1 MAFGIAGGVVGLA
14 GPPGV
19 GKSTLLA
26 TFATLRRPSSGALEI
41 LGYDTGSTPDLRAAR
56 ARIGYLPGCF
66 SWAENMTAGEFVA
79 YAAYYKRVQAS
90 AARSVLKRLDLADAA
105 ATELALLPPDARLR
119 AGLAAACVHEPD
131 LVLLDDPFAGLT
143 AASAAELVPVV
154 RALAPS
160 VVLTS
165 GDTPPL
171 MGWCDRLFT
180 LARGKLTELPPGAP
194 VHAPRAP
201 RPFREGPG
209 KRAPRPGAR
218 GPATGRATAPRPGR
232 GPASLSSTDAYR
244 RGRPRPARPRRCP
257 ASLRAPSGRARPRG
271 PRTRGGRPRAGPAGA
286 GPRRAPPGSWP
297 PEPR

>member
-1 MAFGIAGGVVGLA
+1 MGVRRGGRWLLRPVAFGIAGGVVGLA

-209 KRAPRPGAR
+209 EA
-218 GPATGRATAPRPGR
+218 
-232 GPASLSSTDAYR
+232 
-244 RGRPRPARPRRCP
+244 RPAAR
-257 ASLRAPSGRARPRG
+257 RARPGDRRG
-271 PRTRGGRPRAGPAGA
+271 DRASARPK
-286 GPRRAPPGSWP
+286 
-297 PEPR
+297 